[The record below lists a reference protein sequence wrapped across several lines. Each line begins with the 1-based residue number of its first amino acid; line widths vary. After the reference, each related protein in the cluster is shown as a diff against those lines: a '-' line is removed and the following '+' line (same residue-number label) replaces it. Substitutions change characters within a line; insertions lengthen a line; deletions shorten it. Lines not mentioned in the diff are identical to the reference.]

1 MKSKNSRLGRKLVW
15 TSVILLAILHHDFW
29 FWDDRR
35 LVLGFMPIGLFYH
48 AMFSIVAACLWALAV
63 KFAWPIRLEEWASEF
78 EGKKPPQKGGRP

>member
-35 LVLGFMPIGLFYH
+35 LVLGFMPIGL
-48 AMFSIVAACLWALAV
+48 
-63 KFAWPIRLEEWASEF
+63 
-78 EGKKPPQKGGRP
+78 